1 LENQKKPSGFITYA
15 VLIAGMIVISFT
27 SPMLKETLDL
37 GLTSVSIT
45 FYRIAISAAVIWI
58 MIALKPGYRTEV
70 KSVTKRDF
78 WLICLGGFFRAA
90 NMVLWVFALT
100 FSPVFLVSA
109 LLRTNPVWVIAG
121 SYLFLGKQ
129 TPLKSLIGVGI
140 CLVGVAICALGG
152 FSDESNNPIGMVL
165 ILFSAVLFGLN
176 LIVSGVIREK
186 FSLWP
191 TMGMTFLFAAVLLF
205 VTCLITGESLGPFS
219 PMAWVWL
226 LALSL
231 ICTLLGQSTSVWALK
246 HIPATNVS
254 LINLLAPFFAG
265 VTTFFL
271 RGEVPNLLTIAGT
284 VVMVIGLAVF
294 FRLEARRKTKETVMQ
309 LDTPPLATPVES

>member
-1 LENQKKPSGFITYA
+1 MENHKKPSGFITYA
-15 VLIAGMIVISFT
+15 VIIAGMVVISFT
-27 SPMLKETLDL
+27 SPMLKELLDL

-45 FYRIAISAAVIWI
+45 FYRIAISAVVIWI
-58 MIALKPGYRTEV
+58 MIALKPSYRAEV
-70 KSVTKRDF
+70 KCVTKRDLM
-78 WLICLGGFFRAA
+78 LISLGGFFRAA
-90 NMVLWVFALT
+90 NMVLWVIALT

-109 LLRTNPVWVIAG
+109 LLRTNPVWVIVG

-140 CLVGVAICALGG
+140 CLVGVAICAWGG
-152 FSDESNNPIGMVL
+152 VSDESNNPIGMVIIL
-165 ILFSAVLFGLN
+165 ISAVLFGLN

-205 VTCLITGESLGPFS
+205 ITCLITGESFGPFS

-226 LALSL
+226 IALSVF
-231 ICTLLGQSTSVWALK
+231 CTLLGQSASVWALK

-265 VTTFFL
+265 LTTFFL

-284 VVMVIGLAVF
+284 VVMVSGLAVF
-294 FRLEARRKTKETVMQ
+294 FYLEAKRKTKKAAAELEIQTV
-309 LDTPPLATPVES
+309 VN